1 MQSDKK
7 IFSVKWKMYIF
18 IAITILVVVFGTA
31 TISFITSVNQID
43 KFYKHC
49 ASDNAR
55 NFASMVDGDYLA
67 RLRPVVESE
76 EFQALRNKAE
86 EEDNEELIEAYL
98 KDHDLWDGYSNI
110 RSMITEYLS
119 NMEEIEYI
127 YVIAHG
133 DQEAQY
139 DMYLIDEEE
148 MPLYETGYYERRED
162 ELLGLDLTQFNEP
175 TISNGDWGWLCSA
188 FMPVYDS
195 QGNCVCVVGC
205 DYSMEEVMAERTSFF
220 ASIFAGAVG
229 LIVIVLIGA
238 MFFIN
243 KVVARP
249 IKVMTEEMKR
259 FNPSNHKDYET
270 AGVMDLDIRSNDE
283 ISEIYDGIKN
293 MQISII
299 DYLKDKEKSEID
311 IKNKDQRID
320 KLSDETYKD
329 ALTGVGNKA
338 AFIKKCNEM
347 KYRIEKEGEEFAIM
361 MVDINNLKHVNDE
374 CGHEAGDIYIQ
385 GCCHMI
391 CDNLKHSPVFRIGGD
406 EFVAILRD
414 FDYDHRHT
422 LTEKLKKDFMSSF
435 SQEDKE
441 PWLRY
446 SAAVG
451 MAEKS
456 SEDNTIDSVFKSAD
470 KIMYEDKALFKQT
483 YGSDR

>member
-1 MQSDKK
+1 MQSGKK
-7 IFSVKWKMYIF
+7 IFSVRWKMYIF
-18 IAITILVVVFGTA
+18 IAITVLVVVCGTA
-31 TISFITSVNQID
+31 TISFFTSVNQID
-43 KFYKHC
+43 TFYKHC

-76 EFQALRNKAE
+76 EFQALRDRAE
-86 EEDNEELIEAYL
+86 EEDNEELIEDYL
-98 KDHDLWDGYSNI
+98 KEHDLWDGYSNI
-110 RSMITEYLS
+110 RSMITGYLS

-133 DQEAQY
+133 DKDAEY

-162 ELLGLDLTQFNEP
+162 ELLGMDLTHFNEP
-175 TISNGDWGWLCSA
+175 AISNGDWGWLCSA

-220 ASIFAGAVG
+220 ASIFAGALG
-229 LIVIVLIGA
+229 LIVIVLIGS

-249 IKVMTEEMKR
+249 IKSMTEEMKR

-283 ISEIYDGIKN
+283 ISEIYDGIKD

-299 DYLKDKEKSEID
+299 DYLKEKERSEID

-320 KLSDETYKD
+320 KLSDESYKD

-361 MVDINNLKHVNDE
+361 MVDINNLKRVNDE
-374 CGHEAGDIYIQ
+374 CGHEAGDIYIR
-385 GCCHMI
+385 GCCNMI
-391 CDNLKHSPVFRIGGD
+391 CDILAHSPIFRIGGD

-414 FDYDHRHT
+414 YDYDNRHA

-451 MAEKS
+451 MAEKT
-456 SEDNTIDSVFKSAD
+456 SEDNSIDSVFKRAD
-470 KIMYEDKALFKQT
+470 KIMYEDKALFKQK

>member
-7 IFSVKWKMYIF
+7 IFSVRWKMYIF
-18 IAITILVVVFGTA
+18 IAITVLVVVCGTA
-31 TISFITSVNQID
+31 TISFFTSVNQID
-43 KFYKHC
+43 TFYKHC

-76 EFQALRNKAE
+76 EFQALRNRAE
-86 EEDNEELIEAYL
+86 EEDNEELIEDYL
-98 KDHDLWDGYSNI
+98 KEHDLWDGYSNI
-110 RSMITEYLS
+110 RSMITGYLS

-133 DQEAQY
+133 D
-139 DMYLIDEEE
+139 
-148 MPLYETGYYERRED
+148 
-162 ELLGLDLTQFNEP
+162 
-175 TISNGDWGWLCSA
+175 
-188 FMPVYDS
+188 
-195 QGNCVCVVGC
+195 
-205 DYSMEEVMAERTSFF
+205 
-220 ASIFAGAVG
+220 
-229 LIVIVLIGA
+229 
-238 MFFIN
+238 
-243 KVVARP
+243 
-249 IKVMTEEMKR
+249 
-259 FNPSNHKDYET
+259 
-270 AGVMDLDIRSNDE
+270 
-283 ISEIYDGIKN
+283 
-293 MQISII
+293 
-299 DYLKDKEKSEID
+299 
-311 IKNKDQRID
+311 
-320 KLSDETYKD
+320 KD

-374 CGHEAGDIYIQ
+374 CGHEAGDIYIR
-385 GCCHMI
+385 GCCNMI
-391 CDNLKHSPVFRIGGD
+391 CDILAHSPVFRIGGD

-414 FDYDHRHT
+414 YDYNNRHA

-451 MAEKS
+451 MAEKT
-456 SEDNTIDSVFKSAD
+456 SEDNSIDSVFKRAD
-470 KIMYEDKALFKQT
+470 KIMYEDKALFKQK